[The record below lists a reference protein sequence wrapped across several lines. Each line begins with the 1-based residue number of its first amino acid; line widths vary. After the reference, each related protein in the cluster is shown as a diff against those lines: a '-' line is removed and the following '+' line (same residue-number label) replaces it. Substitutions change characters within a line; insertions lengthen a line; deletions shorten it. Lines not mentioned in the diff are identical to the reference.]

1 METVIISAIMN
12 ILAWSNVEF
21 IQQKKTNERLYD
33 CEWVDVGWQKTD
45 HKNPSLHIFGYIKYR
60 QHCVDKKQ

>member
-33 CEWVDVGWQKTD
+33 CEWVDVGWQKPTTKV
-45 HKNPSLHIFGYIKYR
+45 HHFIYS
-60 QHCVDKKQ
+60 VT